1 MTILTPS
8 PLRPFF
14 LSFSFSRSPG
24 RVQSVLEGSEVSLG
38 CTVISSGSQSVEWM
52 LPDLSILEESNSRL
66 VSEGGRL
73 VIGNASV
80 SDSGLYH
87 CLVRT
92 ETDVDM
98 VPVRLTVKERLLSPN
113 TLNGKKM
120 EVESGESLS
129 LPCYVNSAQPSETRW
144 YLPKN
149 QILQPSQPKGRVY
162 VNQNGSLVIKK
173 TTHEDAGEYSC
184 LAANLYGVDMLA
196 HLVVVT
202 GEKDSDAKEEVEKE
216 SPGVETAISL
226 DCVASGK
233 PQAQISWIL
242 PDRTF
247 VRDVGALD
255 RSASLLA
262 NGTLR
267 IQSANFSSK
276 GDYRCIAS
284 NAAGADTVTF
294 HIHVAALPPTINEEA
309 SESIVIQEGRSV
321 FNQTQLF
328 FSNTISVIQNNL

>member
-1 MTILTPS
+1 EGAG
-8 PLRPFF
+8 RF
-14 LSFSFSRSPG
+14 LKCPG

-80 SDSGLYH
+80 SDTGLYH

-196 HLVVVT
+196 HLVVIT

-216 SPGVETAISL
+216 SPGVETARVESPLFGSKEDEGEGSGFQEIKGPHATQTTTTKKPTKSHSKTSHHTETEGEL
-226 DCVASGK
+226 D
-233 PQAQISWIL
+233 
-242 PDRTF
+242 
-247 VRDVGALD
+247 
-255 RSASLLA
+255 
-262 NGTLR
+262 
-267 IQSANFSSK
+267 FSEK
-276 GDYRCIAS
+276 
-284 NAAGADTVTF
+284 
-294 HIHVAALPPTINEEA
+294 
-309 SESIVIQEGRSV
+309 Q
-321 FNQTQLF
+321 
-328 FSNTISVIQNNL
+328 